1 MSNSLHRWL
10 KPVHQLPLPKGSLS
24 AVISPAAIEN
34 MNKEVRKFDTSLTS
48 SRGAYAKLSSE
59 QQATIA
65 EYAYLHGNAAAVS
78 RFSKELGM
86 AIKESSVRTWK
97 VKYQKELQRKRQAG
111 KMDLSVKSLPSQKR
125 GRPLLLGEKM
135 DKEVKSYICAVCEG
149 GGVVT
154 TAIAMAAATAI
165 VRGHDRNLL
174 IENGGSITITKTW
187 GKSLLQRMGFVKR
200 RGSSAAKLRVAY
212 FDAIQELFLLDYRA
226 IVEMEEIPPELVF
239 NWDQTGISIVPGSSW
254 KMDLKGSQR
263 VEIVGISD
271 KRQITAVL
279 CGTSAGDIF
288 PFQLIYQEKTS
299 ACLPHISFPDG
310 WHVMCMP
317 YHWSNEEKMIEYLQ
331 KIIIPYVQRK
341 CAELKLAP
349 DHPALAIF
357 DVFKGQRKETIS
369 RILAKENIQV
379 LNVPANCT
387 GRLQPMDLSVNKSVK
402 DFMRKKFQE
411 WYASEMLKQ
420 LDEGADPKPVD
431 F

>member
-1 MSNSLHRWL
+1 M
-10 KPVHQLPLPKGSLS
+10 
-24 AVISPAAIEN
+24 
-34 MNKEVRKFDTSLTS
+34 
-48 SRGAYAKLSSE
+48 
-59 QQATIA
+59 
-65 EYAYLHGNAAAVS
+65 
-78 RFSKELGM
+78 
-86 AIKESSVRTWK
+86 
-97 VKYQKELQRKRQAG
+97 
-111 KMDLSVKSLPSQKR
+111 
-125 GRPLLLGEKM
+125 LL
-135 DKEVKSYICAVCEG
+135 CEG

-254 KMDLKGSQR
+254 TMDLKGLQR

-317 YHWSNEEKMIEYLQ
+317 YHWSNEEKMVEYLQ

-341 CAELKLAP
+341 RVELKLAP

-431 F
+431 FRSSLMKPLGARWLISLYDYLKEHNSIIVNGFKAAGLL